1 MKKLICIMLTLL
13 MVVPM
18 LAMTVNANTATTY
31 KTYAE
36 AADGELLYKAN
47 FNGDDRWQPS
57 TETAIANAG
66 WEWTNSTNMTATVDP
81 ENSGKAT
88 IALSQQAN
96 AAWGADISDLP
107 LGEGYNY
114 TLKYTVSCADGS
126 KPIGVLFDGHY
137 GAYAYSVK
145 GRLQRNGNA
154 LNGHSYKDYT
164 ASTADQ
170 EYAIVVT
177 GDTYTFDFY
186 MKDAEGKWTK
196 VDSGNPTDADGGVFS
211 RENLGLYFYAYH
223 VTEVTVSNV
232 CVYKGLAATNLVDD
246 APVTPETPTPETPT
260 PEEPTPEATPVD
272 PSYYNSAADGAELYK
287 ANFNGDENWQPSS
300 EYAEANAG
308 WNWTNSVN
316 MTVTPNDENSA
327 KATVML
333 SQQGNAAWGAD
344 LKHLPLGQGF
354 NYTIKFTVTR
364 DANVPIGLLFDGTY
378 GTYLYATKGRAQRNG
393 SANSG
398 HSYVDY
404 DILNDGNAAIL
415 GLSPSTDSPSVQE
428 FAIEVNGDE
437 TSYNFYVKDRD
448 GRWLLIDSARTK
460 DEEGFFNDHLC
471 LYFYSYFVTQVDVS
485 DLTVYKGMSLL
496 SAENAL
502 LPEPDNSGNNNDNAD
517 NNDGTTETEKPNKKP
532 NVEAPELVTDAP
544 TATDAQDT
552 TDNTAGNGCASAI
565 TVGGIALIAT
575 ATAGMIAV
583 PFKRKKDE

>member
-1 MKKLICIMLTLL
+1 MKKLICLALTLL

-18 LAMTVNANTATTY
+18 LAMVVSANTTTY

-57 TETAIANAG
+57 KENGSALCDRGDVTSDNLTVTPDSADSTKANFTASASGHNFWGGKIEGLSIGEGFNYTVKFTLNA
-66 WEWTNSTNMTATVDP
+66 TASKEGFGVLVDGYTGVYV
-81 ENSGKAT
+81 NSGKGRIQKTTNKLSGHDYINYSGSKTNQEFAVEVDGMT
-88 IALSQQAN
+88 ISLYVK
-96 AAWGADISDLP
+96 L
-107 LGEGYNY
+107 
-114 TLKYTVSCADGS
+114 ADG
-126 KPIGVLFDGHY
+126 
-137 GAYAYSVK
+137 
-145 GRLQRNGNA
+145 
-154 LNGHSYKDYT
+154 
-164 ASTADQ
+164 
-170 EYAIVVT
+170 
-177 GDTYTFDFY
+177 
-186 MKDAEGKWTK
+186 WTK
-196 VDSGNPTDADGGVFS
+196 IDSATLTEYQNTNLCLNFYIYNAINTDMS
-211 RENLGLYFYAYH
+211 NL
-223 VTEVTVSNV
+223 E
-232 CVYKGLAATNLVDD
+232 VYKGLAAANLVND
-246 APVTPETPTPETPT
+246 APTTPETPT
-260 PEEPTPEATPVD
+260 PEEPTPEETPVD
-272 PSYYNSAADGAELYK
+272 PTYYNSAAESAELYK
-287 ANFNGDENWQPSS
+287 ANFNGDEYWNPSS

-316 MTVTPNDENSA
+316 MTVTPNAENSA

-378 GTYLYATKGRAQRNG
+378 GAYFYAQKARAQRNG

-398 HSYVDY
+398 HSYIDY
-404 DILNDGNAAIL
+404 DILNEGNAAIL

-460 DEEGFFNDHLC
+460 DEEGFFNNHLC

-502 LPEPDNSGNNNDNAD
+502 LPEPDNGGNNDGTTD
-517 NNDGTTETEKPNKKP
+517 TDDGTTETEKPNKKP

-544 TATDAQDT
+544 AETNGDT
-552 TDNTAGNGCASAI
+552 TDTTNESGCASAI
-565 TVGGIALIAT
+565 TVGGVALVVA
-575 ATAGMIAV
+575 AAAGMIAV

>member
-1 MKKLICIMLTLL
+1 MKKLICLALTLL

-18 LAMTVNANTATTY
+18 LAMVVSANTTTY

-57 TETAIANAG
+57 KENGSALCDRGDVTSANLTVTPDSADSTKANFTASA
-66 WEWTNSTNMTATVDP
+66 
-81 ENSGKAT
+81 SGHNFWGGK
-88 IALSQQAN
+88 IEGLS
-96 AAWGADISDLP
+96 I
-107 LGEGYNY
+107 GEGFNY
-114 TLKYTVSCADGS
+114 TVKFTLNATASKEGFGVLVDGYTGVYVNSAKGRIQKTTNKLTGHDYINYSGSKENQEFAVEVDGMTISLYVKLADG
-126 KPIGVLFDGHY
+126 
-137 GAYAYSVK
+137 
-145 GRLQRNGNA
+145 
-154 LNGHSYKDYT
+154 
-164 ASTADQ
+164 
-170 EYAIVVT
+170 
-177 GDTYTFDFY
+177 
-186 MKDAEGKWTK
+186 WTK
-196 VDSGNPTDADGGVFS
+196 IDSATLTEYQNT
-211 RENLGLYFYAYH
+211 NLCLNFYIYNAIN
-223 VTEVTVSNV
+223 TTMSNLE
-232 CVYKGLAATNLVDD
+232 VYKGLAAANLVND
-246 APVTPETPTPETPT
+246 APTTPENPT
-260 PEEPTPEATPVD
+260 PEEPTPEETPVD
-272 PSYYNSAADGAELYK
+272 PTYYNSAAEGAELYK
-287 ANFNGDENWQPSS
+287 ANFNGDENWNPSS

-316 MTVTPNDENSA
+316 MTVTPNAENPY

-378 GTYLYATKGRAQRNG
+378 GTYMYATKGRAQRNG
-393 SANSG
+393 SANAG
-398 HSYVDY
+398 HSHMKY
-404 DILNDGNAAIL
+404 DLLNDGEAAIL

-437 TSYNFYVKDRD
+437 TSYSFYVKDRD

-502 LPEPDNSGNNNDNAD
+502 LPEPDNSGSNNENEND
-517 NNDGTTETEKPNKKP
+517 DGNTTETEKPNKKP

-544 TATDAQDT
+544 TETNGDT
-552 TDNTAGNGCASAI
+552 TDTANESGCASAI
-565 TVGGIALIAT
+565 TVGGVALVAT
-575 ATAGMIAV
+575 AAAGMIAV

>member
-1 MKKLICIMLTLL
+1 MKKLICLALTLL

-18 LAMTVNANTATTY
+18 LAMVVSANTTTY

-57 TETAIANAG
+57 AENASQNAG
-66 WEWTNSTNMTATVDP
+66 WGEGNWACDNITVTPDSADSSKATVAVSP
-81 ENSGKAT
+81 KGNT
-88 IALSQQAN
+88 
-96 AAWGADISDLP
+96 AWGDDIEGLP
-107 LGEGYNY
+107 IGPGY
-114 TLKYTVSCADGS
+114 KYTVKFTVVSTNGSAQGIGLFVDGQTG
-126 KPIGVLFDGHY
+126 I
-137 GAYAYSVK
+137 YAQSTK
-145 GRLQRNGNA
+145 ARIQRG
-154 LNGHSYKDYT
+154 GGKYDKDYT
-164 ASTADQ
+164 S
-170 EYAIVVT
+170 Y
-177 GDTYTFDFY
+177 
-186 MKDAEGKWTK
+186 
-196 VDSGNPTDADGGVFS
+196 DGGSTSNQDYAVVLDEYTLSIYAKLNGAWFKID
-211 RENLGLYFYAYH
+211 EATCWTTNEDFLNQNLCIYFYAYN
-223 VTEVTVSNV
+223 TIDITVGNV
-232 CVYKGLAATNLVDD
+232 EVYKGVAATNLVDD

-260 PEEPTPEATPVD
+260 PEEPTPEETPVD
-272 PSYYNSAADGAELYK
+272 PTYYNSAAESAELYK
-287 ANFNGDENWQPSS
+287 ANFNGDENWNPSS

-316 MTVTPNDENSA
+316 MTVTPNAENPY

-502 LPEPDNSGNNNDNAD
+502 LPEPDNGGNDD
-517 NNDGTTETEKPNKKP
+517 GTTDTDDGTTETEKPNKKP

-544 TATDAQDT
+544 AETNGDT
-552 TDNTAGNGCASAI
+552 TDTTNESGCASAI
-565 TVGGIALIAT
+565 TVGGVALVVA
-575 ATAGMIAV
+575 AAAGMIAV

>member
-1 MKKLICIMLTLL
+1 MKKLICLALTLL

-18 LAMTVNANTATTY
+18 LAMVVSANTTTY

-66 WEWTNSTNMTATVDP
+66 WEWTNSTNMTATVDSAD
-81 ENSGKAT
+81 SGKAT
-88 IALSQQAN
+88 IALNPAGN
-96 AAWGADISDLP
+96 AAWGADISNLP
-107 LGEGYNY
+107 LGAGYNY
-114 TLKYTVSCADGS
+114 TVKYTVSCADGS
-126 KPIGVLFDGHY
+126 KPIGLLIDGHY

-145 GRLQRNGNA
+145 GRLQRNGSA
-154 LNGHSYKDYT
+154 LSGHSYKDYT

-196 VDSGNPTDADGGVFS
+196 VDSGNPTDGDGGVFS

-260 PEEPTPEATPVD
+260 PEEPTPEETPVD
-272 PSYYNSAADGAELYK
+272 PTYYNSAAESAELYK

-316 MTVTPNDENSA
+316 MTVTPNAENSA

-378 GTYLYATKGRAQRNG
+378 GAYFYAQKARAQRNG

-398 HSYVDY
+398 HSYIDY
-404 DILNDGNAAIL
+404 DILNEGNAAIL

-460 DEEGFFNDHLC
+460 DEEGFFNNHLC

-502 LPEPDNSGNNNDNAD
+502 LPEPDNGGNNDGTTD
-517 NNDGTTETEKPNKKP
+517 TDDGTTETEKPNKKP

-544 TATDAQDT
+544 AETNGDT
-552 TDNTAGNGCASAI
+552 TDTTNESGCASAI
-565 TVGGIALIAT
+565 TVGGVALVVA
-575 ATAGMIAV
+575 AAAGMIAV